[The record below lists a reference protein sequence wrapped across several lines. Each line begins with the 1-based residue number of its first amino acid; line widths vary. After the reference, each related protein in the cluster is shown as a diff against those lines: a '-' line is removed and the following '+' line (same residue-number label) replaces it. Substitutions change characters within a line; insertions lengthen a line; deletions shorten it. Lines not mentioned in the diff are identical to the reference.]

1 MTTMTLEDAIRA
13 ASSVAR
19 DVADGKLNPADLEAQ
34 AVAELQQLVGQVVGP
49 GDPIWELQV
58 QIARGVLALGGVPA
72 DELAEWLAVARQ
84 RAGEPVS
91 QPDPD
96 EATPTVEA
104 FPSGMLSADSDADEL
119 ADAGPE
125 QPVVAD
131 PEQPVDP
138 TPPPTLPRADV
149 YDPLAHWPP
158 ARTLRRP
165 L

>member
-1 MTTMTLEDAIRA
+1 MTITTTEDAIRA

-19 DVADGKLNPADLEAQ
+19 DVADGKLSPADLERQ
-34 AVAELQQLVGQVVGP
+34 AVAELQQLVGTVVGP
-49 GDPIWELQV
+49 DDPAWPV
-58 QIARGVLALGGVPA
+58 QLDVCRQVLALGGVPA
-72 DELAEWLAVARQ
+72 DELQEWLAVAHH

-96 EATPTVEA
+96 ETPPTVESL
-104 FPSGMLSADSDADEL
+104 PTRTLSADSDAVEL
-119 ADAGPE
+119 ADADAE

-131 PEQPVDP
+131 PEQPVAAEP
-138 TPPPTLPRADV
+138 TPPRRADV